1 MLKKQEPELLRAVGT
16 TIAKR
21 RQFLALTQQ
30 QLADAVG
37 IHRTYLS
44 DIEQGKRNISIG
56 TLHEIATRLETTS
69 ASILRQADKE
79 MRAKKSQQSDTR
91 TALDK

>member
-1 MLKKQEPELLRAVGT
+1 MLKKQEPELLRAVGS
-16 TIAKR
+16 TIANR

-30 QLADAVG
+30 HLADAVG

-56 TLHEIATRLETTS
+56 TLYEIATRLETTS
-69 ASILRQADKE
+69 AALLKQADKE
-79 MRAKKSQQSDTR
+79 MQMQKASNSGARSVGEK
-91 TALDK
+91 

>member
-1 MLKKQEPELLRAVGT
+1 MLKKQEPELLRAVGS
-16 TIAKR
+16 TIANR

-56 TLHEIATRLETTS
+56 TLHEIAIRLETSS
-69 ASILRQADKE
+69 AAILRQSDKE
-79 MRAKKSQQSDTR
+79 LVSQKSQSST
-91 TALDK
+91 

>member
-1 MLKKQEPELLRAVGT
+1 MLKKQEPELLRAVGN
-16 TIAKR
+16 TIANR

-30 QLADAVG
+30 QLAQAVG

-56 TLHEIATRLETTS
+56 TLHEIAIRLETSS
-69 ASILRQADKE
+69 AAILRQADKE
-79 MRAKKSQQSDTR
+79 LAVQKTNSFS
-91 TALDK
+91 